1 MAAKLAMFRAGGGGE
16 RRLPV
21 LEGLG
26 RAAAEPHGSEAGM
39 ELGAQGSL
47 LLMGGTVEVPHGSTE
62 VAGLGAD
69 PGGKGRHSMFC
80 GWGIKGIYR

>member
-1 MAAKLAMFRAGGGGE
+1 MRERARE

-69 PGGKGRHSMFC
+69 PGERGRHSMFC
-80 GWGIKGIYR
+80 G

>member
-1 MAAKLAMFRAGGGGE
+1 M
-16 RRLPV
+16 

-69 PGGKGRHSMFC
+69 PGEKGRHSMFC
-80 GWGIKGIYR
+80 G